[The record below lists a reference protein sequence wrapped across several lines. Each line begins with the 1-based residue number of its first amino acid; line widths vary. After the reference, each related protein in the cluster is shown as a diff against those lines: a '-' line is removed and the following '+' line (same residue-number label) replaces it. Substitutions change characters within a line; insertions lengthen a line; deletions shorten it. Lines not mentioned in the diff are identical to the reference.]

1 MKFIDEAVIE
11 ITAGAGGNGCV
22 SLHREKYVPRGGPDG
37 GDGGNGG
44 GVSFIGNPHMTTL
57 LDYKY
62 RKHWASDRGGNGS
75 GNNRHGKNGSD
86 LVIPVPV
93 GTEVI
98 DDDTGTL
105 IADIT
110 TTDKPTQIMAP
121 ARGGRGNARFV
132 GPAHQTP
139 REAESGAPARTIRV
153 RLSLKVMAE
162 VGIVGYPN
170 VGKSTLI
177 ARISRARPKIA
188 DYPFTTLSPNLGVV
202 QFSDDMNFVVAD
214 IPGIIEGA
222 HTGTGLGIRFLKH
235 VERTRLL
242 IHIVDCDPANGRNP
256 SDDYATL
263 NRELLSYSGTLAEKP
278 QIVAAGK
285 MDIPGAQEKLEVLK
299 ESLQRLG
306 IDIFPISAMNG
317 EGIAGLLNEV
327 ARRLSILRRIETPEP
342 DPSAE

>member
-11 ITAGAGGNGCV
+11 ITAGAGGDGCV
-22 SLHREKYVPRGGPDG
+22 SFHREKYVPRGGPDG

-44 GVSFIGNPHMTTL
+44 SVSFIGNPHMTSL

-62 RKHWASDRGGNGS
+62 KKHWASVRGGNGS

-86 LVIPVPV
+86 LVIPVPP

-98 DDDTGTL
+98 DDDTGTV

-110 TTDKPTQIMAP
+110 ETAGPTQIIGP
-121 ARGGRGNARFV
+121 ARGGRGNARFA
-132 GPAHQTP
+132 GPTNQAP
-139 REAESGAPARTIRV
+139 REAESGAPARVMRV
-153 RLSLKVMAE
+153 RLSLKIMAE

-177 ARISRARPKIA
+177 ARVSRARPKIA

-202 QFSDDMNFVVAD
+202 RFSDDMSFVVAD

-242 IHIVDCDPANGRNP
+242 IHIVDCDPGNGRNP
-256 SDDYATL
+256 YDDYVTL
-263 NRELLSYSGTLAEKP
+263 NRELSSYSESLAEKP
-278 QIVAAGK
+278 QIVVGGK
-285 MDIPGAQEKLEVLK
+285 IDIEGARENFNVLK
-299 ESLQRLG
+299 ESLERLG

-317 EGIAGLLNEV
+317 EGVTDLLGQT
-327 ARRLSILRRIETPEP
+327 ALRLSALRFSEARQP
-342 DPSAE
+342 DPSTE

>member
-22 SLHREKYVPRGGPDG
+22 SFHREKYVPRGGPDG
-37 GDGGNGG
+37 GAGGNGG
-44 GVSFIGNPHMTTL
+44 SVSFIGNPHMTTL

-62 RKHWASDRGGNGS
+62 RKHWASGKGTNGS

-86 LVIPVPV
+86 LIIPVPL

-98 DDDTGTL
+98 DDETGTV

-110 TTDKPTQIMAP
+110 ATDKASRIMGS

-132 GPAHQTP
+132 GPPNQAP
-139 REAESGAPARTIRV
+139 REAENGAPARTMRI

-188 DYPFTTLSPNLGVV
+188 DYPFTTLTPNLGVV
-202 QFSDDMNFVVAD
+202 RFSDDMSFVVAD

-222 HTGTGLGIRFLKH
+222 HMGTGLGIRFLKH

-242 IHIVDCDPANGRNP
+242 IHIVDCDPTNGRNP
-256 SDDYATL
+256 YDDYVTL
-263 NRELLSYSGTLAEKP
+263 NRELSSYSETLAGKP
-278 QIVAAGK
+278 QIVAGGK
-285 MDIPGAQEKLEVLK
+285 IDIDGASEKFSELR
-299 ESLQRLG
+299 ESLKRLG
-306 IDIFPISAMNG
+306 IDIFAISAMNR
-317 EGIAGLLNEV
+317 EGVAGLLERT
-327 ARRLSILRRIETPEP
+327 AQRLSALRLSETRHP
-342 DPSAE
+342 DHSND

>member
-11 ITAGAGGNGCV
+11 VTAGAGGNGCV
-22 SLHREKYVPRGGPDG
+22 SFHREKYVPRGGPDG

-44 GVSFIGNPHMTTL
+44 SVSFIGNPHMTTL

-62 RKHWASDRGGNGS
+62 KKHWSSGRGANGS
-75 GNNRHGKNGSD
+75 GNNRHGKNGVD

-98 DDDTGTL
+98 DDDTGAV
-105 IADIT
+105 IIDIT
-110 TTDKPTQIMAP
+110 TAGKPARIMSP

-132 GPAHQTP
+132 GPTNQTP
-139 REAESGAPARTIRV
+139 REAESGAPARMMRI

-162 VGIVGYPN
+162 VGIIGYPN

-188 DYPFTTLSPNLGVV
+188 DYPFTTLTPNLGVV
-202 QFSDDMNFVVAD
+202 RFSDDMSFVVAD

-242 IHIVDCDPANGRNP
+242 VHIVDCDPENGRNP
-256 SDDYATL
+256 YDDYVTI
-263 NRELLSYSGTLAEKP
+263 NRELASYGGHLADKP

-285 MDIPGAQEKLEVLK
+285 TDLDGSHEKLGILK
-299 ESLQRLG
+299 DSLTLLG

-317 EGIAGLLNEV
+317 EGVTELLNET
-327 ARRLSILRRIETPEP
+327 ARRLSVLRRSETPRQEF
-342 DPSAE
+342 STE

>member
-1 MKFIDEAVIE
+1 MKFIDEAIIE

-22 SLHREKYVPRGGPDG
+22 SFHREKYVPRGGPDG

-44 GVSFIGNPHMTTL
+44 SVSFIGNPHMTTL

-62 RKHWASDRGGNGS
+62 RQHWASGPGGKGA

-86 LVIPVPV
+86 LVIPVPL

-98 DDDTGTL
+98 DVDTGRVLADVTGTERPSL
-105 IADIT
+105 I
-110 TTDKPTQIMAP
+110 MGP
-121 ARGGRGNARFV
+121 ARGGRGNAHFV
-132 GPAHQTP
+132 GPTNQTP
-139 REAESGAPARTIRV
+139 REAEDGGPARTMRV

-162 VGIVGYPN
+162 VGIIGYPN
-170 VGKSTLI
+170 AGKSTLI

-202 QFSDDMNFVVAD
+202 VFSDDMIFVVAD

-222 HTGTGLGIRFLKH
+222 HEGVGLGIQFLKH

-242 IHIVDCDPANGRNP
+242 IHIIDCDPENGRNP
-256 SDDYATL
+256 YNDYMTL
-263 NRELLSYSGTLAEKP
+263 NHELSSYSERLRDKP
-278 QIVAAGK
+278 QIVVAGK
-285 MDIPGAQEKLEVLK
+285 IDIAGSREKFGILK
-299 ESLQRLG
+299 ESLEGLG

-317 EGIAGLLNEV
+317 EGVAKLLGET
-327 ARRLSILRRIETPEP
+327 ARRLSTLRLSEIRDADLSGE
-342 DPSAE
+342 

>member
-11 ITAGAGGNGCV
+11 VTAGAGGNGCV
-22 SLHREKYVPRGGPDG
+22 SFRREKYVPRGGPDG

-44 GVSFIGNPHMTTL
+44 SVSFVGNLHMTTL

-62 RKHWASDRGGNGS
+62 RKHWASEKGQNGS

-93 GTEVI
+93 GTEII
-98 DDDTGTL
+98 DDETGAV

-110 TTDKPTQIMAP
+110 TTETPYLIMGS

-132 GPAHQTP
+132 GPTNQTP
-139 REAESGAPARTIRV
+139 REAESGAPPRVMRV

-177 ARISRARPKIA
+177 ARISRAHPKIA
-188 DYPFTTLSPNLGVV
+188 DYPFTTLWPNLGVV
-202 QFSDDMNFVVAD
+202 RLSDDMSFVVAD

-222 HTGTGLGIRFLKH
+222 HEGVGLGTRFLKH
-235 VERTRLL
+235 VERTRVL
-242 IHIVDCDPANGRNP
+242 IHIVDCDPENGRKP
-256 SDDYATL
+256 FEDYMTL
-263 NRELLSYSGTLAEKP
+263 KGELSSYNEHLAEKP
-278 QIVAAGK
+278 QIVAGAK
-285 MDIPGAQEKLEVLK
+285 IDIEGAREKFDDLKNALE
-299 ESLQRLG
+299 RLG

-317 EGIAGLLNEV
+317 EGVAELLGQT
-327 ARRLSILRRIETPEP
+327 ARLLSTLRLSETRQPH
-342 DPSAE
+342 PSTE